1 MWRELLTPTHM
12 GHSPTLPLA
21 ALVTPWPC
29 WGQARARLSPASA
42 WCRMPLSPCPSK
54 EDKTRG
60 ASGGTLLWGKGMARL
75 WRHQGLKGCQGL
87 GHTPGLCLWRKSEP
101 GVNWG
106 ANRSSFSS
114 FPPAPQCTLG

>member
-1 MWRELLTPTHM
+1 MEGTAHSHSHGTQPHTTAGSFGDTLALLGAGQGQTVPCQCLV
-12 GHSPTLPLA
+12 PY
-21 ALVTPWPC
+21 ALVTMSV
-29 WGQARARLSPASA
+29 Q
-42 WCRMPLSPCPSK
+42 
-54 EDKTRG
+54 DKIRG